1 MRFLE
6 RLPEEI
12 CMRKASIPFLLS
24 AAVVLASVASAQAQT
39 SIACEYMLMRVYHAE
54 LDICRVPLAK
64 DKEARYQRLRAS
76 LEQFIRTH
84 AKNDP
89 EKIISGIE
97 TDNIKRALA
106 GLKSCKSDDFKFA
119 VQAMDQITS
128 PAHEKMVQGTLGIP
142 RDPMSGDCSS

>member
-1 MRFLE
+1 
-6 RLPEEI
+6 
-12 CMRKASIPFLLS
+12 MRKALIPWLLS
-24 AAVVLASVASAQAQT
+24 AAVMLTPVASASAQT

-54 LDICRVPLAK
+54 LDACRVPLAK
-64 DKEARYQRLRAS
+64 DREARYQRLRAS
-76 LEQFIRTH
+76 LENFIRTH

-119 VQAMDQITS
+119 AQAMDQITT

-142 RDPMSGDCSS
+142 RDPMKGDCSS

>member
-1 MRFLE
+1 
-6 RLPEEI
+6 
-12 CMRKASIPFLLS
+12 MRKALIPWLLS
-24 AAVVLASVASAQAQT
+24 AAVVLTPVASARAET

-54 LDICRVPLAK
+54 LEACRVPLAK
-64 DKEARYQRLRAS
+64 DREARYQRLRAS
-76 LEQFIRTH
+76 LETFIRTH

-119 VQAMDQITS
+119 AQAMDQITA
-128 PAHEKMVQGTLGIP
+128 PAHEKMVQGTLGVP
-142 RDPMSGDCSS
+142 RDPMTGDCSS

>member
-1 MRFLE
+1 
-6 RLPEEI
+6 
-12 CMRKASIPFLLS
+12 MRKALIPWSLS
-24 AAVVLASVASAQAQT
+24 AAVVLAPVAGARAQT

-54 LDICRVPLAK
+54 LDACRVPLTK
-64 DKEARYQRLRAS
+64 DREARYQRLRAS
-76 LEQFIRTH
+76 LENFIRTH

-119 VQAMDQITS
+119 AQAMDQITT
-128 PAHEKMVQGTLGIP
+128 PAHEKMVQGTLGVP
-142 RDPMSGDCSS
+142 RDPMTGDCSS

>member
-1 MRFLE
+1 ME
-6 RLPEEI
+6 A
-12 CMRKASIPFLLS
+12 CMGKALIPWLLS
-24 AAVVLASVASAQAQT
+24 ATIVLTPVASARAET
-39 SIACEYMLMRVYHAE
+39 SIACMYMLMRVYHAE
-54 LDICRVPLAK
+54 LDVCRVPLAK
-64 DKEARYQRLRAS
+64 DREDRYQRIRTS

-119 VQAMDQITS
+119 AQAMDQITT
-128 PAHEKMVQGTLGIP
+128 PAHEKMVQGTLGLP

>member
-1 MRFLE
+1 
-6 RLPEEI
+6 
-12 CMRKASIPFLLS
+12 MRKALIPWLLS
-24 AAVVLASVASAQAQT
+24 AAVVLAPVASARAQT

-64 DKEARYQRLRAS
+64 DREARYQRLRAS

-97 TDNIKRALA
+97 TDNIKRAW
-106 GLKSCKSDDFKFA
+106 
-119 VQAMDQITS
+119 
-128 PAHEKMVQGTLGIP
+128 PA
-142 RDPMSGDCSS
+142 

>member
-1 MRFLE
+1 
-6 RLPEEI
+6 
-12 CMRKASIPFLLS
+12 MRKALMPWLLS
-24 AAVVLASVASAQAQT
+24 AAVVLTPVASARAET

-54 LDICRVPLAK
+54 LEACRVPLTK
-64 DKEARYQRLRAS
+64 DREARYQRLRAS
-76 LEQFIRTH
+76 LETFIRTH

-119 VQAMDQITS
+119 AQAMDQITA
-128 PAHEKMVQGTLGIP
+128 PAHEKMVQGTLGVP
-142 RDPMSGDCSS
+142 RDPMTGDCSS

>member
-1 MRFLE
+1 
-6 RLPEEI
+6 
-12 CMRKASIPFLLS
+12 MRKALVTWLLS
-24 AAVVLASVASAQAQT
+24 AAVVLTPVAAARAET
-39 SIACEYMLMRVYHAE
+39 SIACMYMLMRVYHAE
-54 LDICRVPLAK
+54 LDACRVPLSK
-64 DKEARYQRLRAS
+64 DREARYQRVRGS

-97 TDNIKRALA
+97 NDNIKRALA

-119 VQAMDQITS
+119 AQAMDQITT
-128 PAHEKMVQGTLGIP
+128 PAHEKMVQGTLGVA

>member
-1 MRFLE
+1 
-6 RLPEEI
+6 
-12 CMRKASIPFLLS
+12 MRKASVPWLLS
-24 AAVVLASVASAQAQT
+24 AALVLAPVVSAQAET

-64 DKEARYQRLRAS
+64 DREARYQRLRSS

-97 TDNIKRALA
+97 TDNIKRALE

-119 VQAMDQITS
+119 TQAMDQITS
-128 PAHEKMVQGTLGIP
+128 PAHEKMVQGTLGVA
-142 RDPMSGDCSS
+142 RDPMSGACSS

>member
-1 MRFLE
+1 
-6 RLPEEI
+6 
-12 CMRKASIPFLLS
+12 MRKALIPWLLAA
-24 AAVVLASVASAQAQT
+24 AAVVAPVASARAET

-54 LDICRVPLAK
+54 LEACRVSLTK
-64 DKEARYQRLRAS
+64 DREDRYQRLRAS
-76 LEQFIRTH
+76 LENFIRTH

-119 VQAMDQITS
+119 AQAMDQITA
-128 PAHEKMVQGTLGIP
+128 PAHEKMVQGTLGVP
-142 RDPMSGDCSS
+142 RDPMTGDCSS

>member
-1 MRFLE
+1 
-6 RLPEEI
+6 
-12 CMRKASIPFLLS
+12 
-24 AAVVLASVASAQAQT
+24 
-39 SIACEYMLMRVYHAE
+39 
-54 LDICRVPLAK
+54 LAK
-64 DKEARYQRLRAS
+64 DREARYQRLRAS

-119 VQAMDQITS
+119 TQAMDQITT
-128 PAHEKMVQGTLGIP
+128 PDHEKMVQGTLGVP
-142 RDPMSGDCSS
+142 RDPMTGDCSS

>member
-1 MRFLE
+1 MR
-6 RLPEEI
+6 RAWI
-12 CMRKASIPFLLS
+12 SWLL
-24 AAVVLASVASAQAQT
+24 AGVIGLVPVARAQAQT

-54 LDICRVPLAK
+54 LDVCRVPLAK
-64 DKEARYQRLRAS
+64 DKEARYQRLRS
-76 LEQFIRTH
+76 SMEQFIRSH

-89 EKIISGIE
+89 EKILSGIE

-119 VQAMDQITS
+119 VQAMDQMTT
-128 PAHEKMVQGTLGIP
+128 PAHEKMVQSTLGIP

>member
-1 MRFLE
+1 
-6 RLPEEI
+6 
-12 CMRKASIPFLLS
+12 MRKASVPWLLS
-24 AAVVLASVASAQAQT
+24 AALLLAPVVSAQAET

-64 DKEARYQRLRAS
+64 DREARYQRLRSS

-97 TDNIKRALA
+97 TDNIKRALE

-119 VQAMDQITS
+119 TQAMDQITT
-128 PAHEKMVQGTLGIP
+128 PNHEKMVQGTLGVP
-142 RDPMSGDCSS
+142 RDPMTGDCSS

>member
-1 MRFLE
+1 
-6 RLPEEI
+6 
-12 CMRKASIPFLLS
+12 MRKASIACLLS
-24 AAVVLASVASAQAQT
+24 GVLVLAPAAVAQAQT

-89 EKIISGIE
+89 EKILSGIE

>member
-1 MRFLE
+1 
-6 RLPEEI
+6 
-12 CMRKASIPFLLS
+12 MRKALIPWLLS
-24 AAVVLASVASAQAQT
+24 AAAVLAPVANARAET
-39 SIACEYMLMRVYHAE
+39 SIACEYMLMRVCHAE
-54 LDICRVPLAK
+54 LDACRVPLAK
-64 DKEARYQRLRAS
+64 DREARYQRLRAS
-76 LEQFIRTH
+76 LENFIRTH

-89 EKIISGIE
+89 DKIISGIE

-119 VQAMDQITS
+119 VQAMDQITT

>member
-1 MRFLE
+1 
-6 RLPEEI
+6 
-12 CMRKASIPFLLS
+12 MRKVWFPWLLS
-24 AAVVLASVASAQAQT
+24 AAVVLTPVASARAET

-54 LDICRVPLAK
+54 LEACRVPLTK
-64 DKEARYQRLRAS
+64 DREDRYRRLRAS
-76 LEQFIRTH
+76 LESFIRTH

-119 VQAMDQITS
+119 AQAMDQITT
-128 PAHEKMVQGTLGIP
+128 PAHEKMVQGTLGVP
-142 RDPMSGDCSS
+142 RDPMTGDCSS

>member
-1 MRFLE
+1 
-6 RLPEEI
+6 
-12 CMRKASIPFLLS
+12 MRKASIPWLS
-24 AAVVLASVASAQAQT
+24 AAVVLASVAGAQAQT

-64 DKEARYQRLRAS
+64 DREDRYQRLRAS

-97 TDNIKRALA
+97 ADNIKRALA
-106 GLKSCKSDDFKFA
+106 GLKSCKSDDFKFDA
-119 VQAMDQITS
+119 QAMDQITS
-128 PAHEKMVQGTLGIP
+128 PDHEKMEQGTLRIP
-142 RDPMSGDCSS
+142 RDPMS